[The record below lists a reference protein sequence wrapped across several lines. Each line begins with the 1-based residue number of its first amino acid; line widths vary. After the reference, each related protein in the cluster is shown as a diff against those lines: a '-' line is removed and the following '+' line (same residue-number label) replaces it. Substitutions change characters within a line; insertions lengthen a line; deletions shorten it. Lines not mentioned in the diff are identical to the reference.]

1 MAAQRP
7 ALSGE
12 LCSCGRP
19 AVVMFLT
26 DDFGPVGWC
35 GLHTGGAKRAPLGQS
50 EAESAL
56 PLPRVSVAVLDAVEI
71 AEILEFFADW
81 LRAEPNHARSLFSSP
96 DLYGAEDLAAD
107 LDRLV
112 NLIEAAPIGP

>member
-1 MAAQRP
+1 M
-7 ALSGE
+7 
-12 LCSCGRP
+12 
-19 AVVMFLT
+19 
-26 DDFGPVGWC
+26 
-35 GLHTGGAKRAPLGQS
+35 
-50 EAESAL
+50 
-56 PLPRVSVAVLDAVEI
+56 SVAVLDAVEI

-112 NLIEAAPIGP
+112 NLIETAPIGP

>member
-1 MAAQRP
+1 MATQRP

-35 GLHTGGAKRAPLGQS
+35 GMSDGGARSASQDWSK
-50 EAESAL
+50 AESAS
-56 PLPRVSVAVLDAVEI
+56 PRVSIEVLDAIEI

-81 LRAEPNHARSLFSSP
+81 LRAEPDHARTLLTSR
-96 DLYGAEDLAAD
+96 DLYGAEDLASD
-107 LDRLV
+107 LDWLV
-112 NLIEAAPIGP
+112 NLIQTAPIGP

>member
-19 AVVMFLT
+19 AIVMFLT
-26 DDFGPVGWC
+26 DEFSPVGWC
-35 GLHTGGAKRAPLGQS
+35 GMGDGGAKQRASRSS

-56 PLPRVSVAVLDAVEI
+56 PLAHVSIEVVDAIEI

-81 LRAEPNHARSLFSSP
+81 LRAEPDHARTLLTSR
-96 DLYGAEDLAAD
+96 DLYGAEDLASD

-112 NLIEAAPIGP
+112 NLIQTAPIGP